1 MESRNATPITHLVSR
16 AIAFALAGLV
26 ATFVSLGSAAIVT
39 QGADQNAQAV
49 YQVAV
54 AVAKKEI
61 RFG

>member
-1 MESRNATPITHLVSR
+1 MESLNATPVNHLVSR

-26 ATFVSLGSAAIVT
+26 ATFVSLGSAAVVT

-49 YQVAV
+49 YQSAV